1 MLRESVYREEHQPG
15 STIFREGEPGD
26 CAYVIE
32 RGMVRL
38 ETLRR
43 GRKITIAHL
52 GEGEL
57 FGEMALIDGEV
68 RPSTALA
75 TEETVL
81 VVISLDQLR
90 EKLEQAD
97 PLLTF
102 FMRNILNR
110 VRATQSRL
118 LGDPERRE
126 RDRSDDAFLYTDT
139 SLTRHRERAMRT
151 LKLQGEIN
159 QALAGNEF
167 ALHFQPILDL
177 KTGTTAGV
185 EALVRWNHPE
195 RGLLYPA
202 DFIGFAEESGL
213 IIPIG
218 LWVLKEACETLRKF
232 QDKLDSVN
240 AAAPPLFMAFNLSS
254 RQFSDIDLVRNISN
268 IIDSTGVNPEQ
279 IKMEITES
287 LLMDN
292 PPRAAVTLSG
302 IKAMGLEVAI
312 DDFGTG
318 YSSLSYLHRFQIDT
332 LKIDRSFVSTA
343 TMNAGSMEVVRA
355 IVGLAR
361 NLGLDIVAEGI
372 EQPEQVTL
380 LRDLQCDY
388 GQGYFFSEP
397 VGSDQIL
404 ARLESE
410 YSSEKASNITPLTG
424 ASGVGKFPKVY

>member
-43 GRKITIAHL
+43 GRKITIANL

-68 RPSTALA
+68 RPSTAVA

-102 FMRNILNR
+102 FMRNILDR

-118 LGDPERRE
+118 LGDPERPDM
-126 RDRSDDAFLYTDT
+126 DRSEDDAFLYNDR
-139 SLTRHRERAMRT
+139 SLPRHRERAMRT
-151 LKLQGEIN
+151 LKLQGEMN
-159 QALAGNEF
+159 QALERKEF
-167 ALHFQPILDL
+167 ILHFQPILDL

-202 DFIGFAEESGL
+202 DFIAFAEENGS

-218 LWVLKEACETLRKF
+218 LWVLEKACKTLHIF
-232 QDKLDSVN
+232 QAKLDSVN
-240 AAAPPLFMAFNLSS
+240 AEAPPLFMAFNLSS
-254 RQFSDIDLVRNISN
+254 RQFSDIDLVRNISE

-279 IKMEITES
+279 IKLEITET

-292 PPRAAVTLSG
+292 PARAAVTLNG

-343 TMNAGSMEVVRA
+343 TMNGGSMEVVRA
-355 IVGLAR
+355 IIGLAR

-397 VGSDQIL
+397 VGRDQIL
-404 ARLESE
+404 TRIESE
-410 YSSEKASNITPLTG
+410 NSVVEASNITPI
-424 ASGVGKFPKVY
+424 SGT

>member
-1 MLRESVYREEHQPG
+1 
-15 STIFREGEPGD
+15 
-26 CAYVIE
+26 
-32 RGMVRL
+32 
-38 ETLRR
+38 
-43 GRKITIAHL
+43 
-52 GEGEL
+52 
-57 FGEMALIDGEV
+57 
-68 RPSTALA
+68 STALA

-126 RDRSDDAFLYTDT
+126 RDRSDDAFLYRDT

-159 QALAGNEF
+159 QALAGDEF
-167 ALHFQPILDL
+167 VLHFQPILDL
-177 KTGTTAGV
+177 KSGTTAGV

-218 LWVLKEACETLRKF
+218 LWVLEEACKTLRRF
-232 QDKLDSVN
+232 QDKMDSLN

-254 RQFSDIDLVRNISN
+254 RQFSDIDLVRNISH
-268 IIDSTGVNPEQ
+268 IIDATGVNPEQ
-279 IKMEITES
+279 IKMEITET

-292 PPRAAVTLSG
+292 PPRAAVTLNG

-355 IVGLAR
+355 IAGLAR

-372 EQPEQVTL
+372 ERPEQVTL

-397 VGSDQIL
+397 VGRDQIL
-404 ARLESE
+404 ARIESE
-410 YSSEKASNITPLTG
+410 YGGDKASNITPLTG
-424 ASGVGKFPKVY
+424 AAGLGKFPKVR

>member
-43 GRKITIAHL
+43 GRKITIANL

-68 RPSTALA
+68 RPSTAVA

-102 FMRNILNR
+102 FMRNILDR

-118 LGDPERRE
+118 LGDPERPDM
-126 RDRSDDAFLYTDT
+126 DRSEDDAFLYTDR

-151 LKLQGEIN
+151 LKLQGEMN
-159 QALAGNEF
+159 QALARKEF
-167 ALHFQPILDL
+167 ILHFQPILDL

-202 DFIGFAEESGL
+202 DFIAFAEENGS

-218 LWVLKEACETLRKF
+218 LWVLEEACKTLHIF
-232 QDKLDSVN
+232 QAKLDSVN
-240 AAAPPLFMAFNLSS
+240 AEAPPLFMAFNLSS
-254 RQFSDIDLVRNISN
+254 RQFSDIDLVRNISE

-279 IKMEITES
+279 IKLEITET

-292 PPRAAVTLSG
+292 PARAAVTLNG

-343 TMNAGSMEVVRA
+343 TMNVGSMEVVRA
-355 IVGLAR
+355 IAGLAR

-372 EQPEQVTL
+372 ELPEQVTL

-397 VGSDQIL
+397 VGRDQIL
-404 ARLESE
+404 TRIESE
-410 YSSEKASNITPLTG
+410 NSAVEASNITPI
-424 ASGVGKFPKVY
+424 SGT

>member
-1 MLRESVYREEHQPG
+1 MLRESVYREEYQPG

-32 RGMVRL
+32 RGTVQL

-43 GRKITIAHL
+43 GRKITIANL
-52 GEGEL
+52 AEGDL

-102 FMRNILNR
+102 FMRNILDR
-110 VRATQSRL
+110 VRTTQSRL
-118 LGDPERRE
+118 LGEPERLE
-126 RDRSDDAFLYTDT
+126 SDKPDDAFLYTDT
-139 SLTRHRERAMRT
+139 SLKRHRERAMRT

-159 QALAGNEF
+159 QALARNEF

-177 KTGTTAGV
+177 NTGTTAGI

-202 DFIGFAEESGL
+202 DFIAFAEESGS

-218 LWVLKEACETLRKF
+218 FWVLEEACRALRGF
-232 QDKLDSVN
+232 QDKLDSRN
-240 AAAPPLFMAFNLSS
+240 ETAAPLFMAFNLSS

-292 PPRAAVTLSG
+292 PARAAVTLNG
-302 IKAMGLEVAI
+302 IKAMGLEIAI

-318 YSSLSYLHRFQIDT
+318 YSSLSYLHRSQIDT

-355 IVGLAR
+355 VAGLAR
-361 NLGLDIVAEGI
+361 SLGLDIVAEGI

-388 GQGYFFSEP
+388 GQGYFFSQP
-397 VGSDQIL
+397 VGHDQIL

-410 YSSEKASNITPLTG
+410 NVDAKVSNVTPL
-424 ASGVGKFPKVY
+424 ASI

>member
-43 GRKITIAHL
+43 GRKITIANL

-68 RPSTALA
+68 RPSTAVA

-102 FMRNILNR
+102 FMRNILDR

-118 LGDPERRE
+118 LGDPERPDM
-126 RDRSDDAFLYTDT
+126 DRSEDDAFLYNDR
-139 SLTRHRERAMRT
+139 SLPRHRERAMRT
-151 LKLQGEIN
+151 LKLQGEMN
-159 QALAGNEF
+159 QALERKEF
-167 ALHFQPILDL
+167 ILHFQPILDL

-202 DFIGFAEESGL
+202 DFIAFAEENGS

-218 LWVLKEACETLRKF
+218 LWVLEKACKTLHIF
-232 QDKLDSVN
+232 QAKLDSVN
-240 AAAPPLFMAFNLSS
+240 AEAPPLFMAFNLSS
-254 RQFSDIDLVRNISN
+254 RQFSDIDLVRNISK

-279 IKMEITES
+279 IKLEITET

-292 PPRAAVTLSG
+292 PARAAVTLNG

-343 TMNAGSMEVVRA
+343 TMNVGSMEVVRA
-355 IVGLAR
+355 IIGLAR

-397 VGSDQIL
+397 VGRDQIL
-404 ARLESE
+404 TRIESE
-410 YSSEKASNITPLTG
+410 NSVVEASNITPI
-424 ASGVGKFPKVY
+424 SGT

>member
-43 GRKITIAHL
+43 GRKITIANL

-68 RPSTALA
+68 RPSTAVA

-102 FMRNILNR
+102 FMRNILDR

-118 LGDPERRE
+118 LGDPERPDM
-126 RDRSDDAFLYTDT
+126 DRSEDDAFLYNDR
-139 SLTRHRERAMRT
+139 SLPRHRERAMRT
-151 LKLQGEIN
+151 LKLQGEMN
-159 QALAGNEF
+159 QALERKEF
-167 ALHFQPILDL
+167 ILHFQPILDL

-202 DFIGFAEESGL
+202 DFIAFAEENGS

-218 LWVLKEACETLRKF
+218 LWVLEEACKTLHIF
-232 QDKLDSVN
+232 QAKLDSVN
-240 AAAPPLFMAFNLSS
+240 AEAPPLFMAFNLSS
-254 RQFSDIDLVRNISN
+254 RQFSDIDLVRNISE

-279 IKMEITES
+279 IKLEITET

-292 PPRAAVTLSG
+292 PARAAVTLNG

-343 TMNAGSMEVVRA
+343 TMNVGSMEVVRA
-355 IVGLAR
+355 IIGLAR

-397 VGSDQIL
+397 VGRDQIL
-404 ARLESE
+404 TRIESE
-410 YSSEKASNITPLTG
+410 NSVVEASNITPI
-424 ASGVGKFPKVY
+424 SGT

>member
-43 GRKITIAHL
+43 GRKITIANL

-68 RPSTALA
+68 RPSTAVA

-102 FMRNILNR
+102 FMRNILDR

-118 LGDPERRE
+118 LGDPERPDM
-126 RDRSDDAFLYTDT
+126 DRSEDDAFLYNDR

-151 LKLQGEIN
+151 LKLQGEMN
-159 QALAGNEF
+159 QALARKEF
-167 ALHFQPILDL
+167 TLHFQPILDL

-202 DFIGFAEESGL
+202 DFIAFAEENGS

-218 LWVLKEACETLRKF
+218 LWVLKKACKTLHIF
-232 QDKLDSVN
+232 QAKLDSVN
-240 AAAPPLFMAFNLSS
+240 AEAPPLFMAFNLSS
-254 RQFSDIDLVRNISN
+254 RQFSDIDLVRNISK

-279 IKMEITES
+279 IKLEITET

-292 PPRAAVTLSG
+292 PARAAVTLNG

-343 TMNAGSMEVVRA
+343 TMNVGSMEVVRA
-355 IVGLAR
+355 IIGLAR

-397 VGSDQIL
+397 VGRDQIL
-404 ARLESE
+404 TRIESE
-410 YSSEKASNITPLTG
+410 NSVVEASNITPI
-424 ASGVGKFPKVY
+424 SGT

>member
-43 GRKITIAHL
+43 GRKITIANL

-68 RPSTALA
+68 RPSTAVA

-81 VVISLDQLR
+81 VVISLEQLR

-102 FMRNILNR
+102 FMRNILDR

-118 LGDPERRE
+118 LGDPERPDM
-126 RDRSDDAFLYTDT
+126 DRSEDDAFLYNDR
-139 SLTRHRERAMRT
+139 SLPRHRERAMRT
-151 LKLQGEIN
+151 LKLQGEMN
-159 QALAGNEF
+159 QALERKEF
-167 ALHFQPILDL
+167 ILHFQPILDL

-202 DFIGFAEESGL
+202 DFIAFAEENGS

-218 LWVLKEACETLRKF
+218 LWVLEEACKTLHIF
-232 QDKLDSVN
+232 QAKLDSVN
-240 AAAPPLFMAFNLSS
+240 AEAPPLFMAFNLSS
-254 RQFSDIDLVRNISN
+254 RQFSDIDLVRNISE

-279 IKMEITES
+279 IKLEITET

-292 PPRAAVTLSG
+292 PARAAVTLNG

-343 TMNAGSMEVVRA
+343 TMNVGSMEVVRA
-355 IVGLAR
+355 IIGLAR

-397 VGSDQIL
+397 VGRDQIL
-404 ARLESE
+404 TRIESE
-410 YSSEKASNITPLTG
+410 NSVVEASNITPI
-424 ASGVGKFPKVY
+424 SGT

>member
-1 MLRESVYREEHQPG
+1 
-15 STIFREGEPGD
+15 
-26 CAYVIE
+26 
-32 RGMVRL
+32 
-38 ETLRR
+38 
-43 GRKITIAHL
+43 
-52 GEGEL
+52 
-57 FGEMALIDGEV
+57 
-68 RPSTALA
+68 
-75 TEETVL
+75 
-81 VVISLDQLR
+81 
-90 EKLEQAD
+90 
-97 PLLTF
+97 
-102 FMRNILNR
+102 MRNILNR
-110 VRATQSRL
+110 VLATQIRL

-126 RDRSDDAFLYTDT
+126 RDRSDDAFLYTDR
-139 SLTRHRERAMRT
+139 SLTGHRERAMRT

-177 KTGTTAGV
+177 KAGTTAGV

-218 LWVLKEACETLRKF
+218 LWVLKEACETLRRF
-232 QDKLDSVN
+232 QGKLDSVN

-268 IIDSTGVNPEQ
+268 IIDATGVNPEQ

-361 NLGLDIVAEGI
+361 NLGLDIVAEGV

-397 VGSDQIL
+397 VGRDQIL
-404 ARLESE
+404 ARIESE
-410 YSSEKASNITPLTG
+410 YGGDKASNITPLTG
-424 ASGVGKFPKVY
+424 AAGLGKFPKLR

>member
-1 MLRESVYREEHQPG
+1 MLRESVYREEYQPG
-15 STIFREGEPGD
+15 AAVFREGEPGNR
-26 CAYVIE
+26 AYVIE
-32 RGMVRL
+32 RGMVQL

-43 GRKITIAHL
+43 GRKITIANL

-57 FGEMALIDGEV
+57 FGEMALIDGDV
-68 RPSTALA
+68 RTSTALA

-90 EKLEQAD
+90 EKFEQAD
-97 PLLTF
+97 PLITF
-102 FMRNILNR
+102 FMRNILDR
-110 VRATQSRL
+110 VRTTQSRL
-118 LGDPERRE
+118 LGDPEISE
-126 RDRSDDAFLYTDT
+126 ADKLDDAFLNTDA
-139 SLTRHRERAMRT
+139 SLKRHRERAMRT
-151 LKLQGEIN
+151 LKLEDEIH
-159 QALAGNEF
+159 QALTRNQF
-167 ALHFQPILDL
+167 ALHYQPILDL
-177 KTGTTAGV
+177 KTGMTAGV

-218 LWVLKEACETLRKF
+218 LWVLKEACRTLHGF
-232 QDKLDSVN
+232 QDKLNSVN
-240 AAAPPLFMAFNLSS
+240 AATPPLFMSFNLSS

-292 PPRAAVTLSG
+292 PARAAVTLNG

-343 TMNAGSMEVVRA
+343 TMNAGSMEIVRA
-355 IVGLAR
+355 VTGLAR
-361 NLGLDIVAEGI
+361 NLGLDIVAEGL

-388 GQGYFFSEP
+388 GQGYFFSKP
-397 VGSDQIL
+397 VGRDQIL
-404 ARLESE
+404 ARIGKENRSD
-410 YSSEKASNITPLTG
+410 KPSNVTPLAG
-424 ASGVGKFPKVY
+424 A

>member
-1 MLRESVYREEHQPG
+1 MLRESVYRESYQPG

-32 RGMVRL
+32 RGQVEL

-43 GRKITIAHL
+43 GRKIGIASL
-52 GEGEL
+52 GEGKL

-68 RPSTALA
+68 RHSTAYA

-90 EKLEQAD
+90 EKFEQAD

-102 FMRNILNR
+102 FMRNILER
-110 VRATQSRL
+110 LRGMQSRL
-118 LGDPERRE
+118 LGDS
-126 RDRSDDAFLYTDT
+126 DRPDAETSDDAFLYADT
-139 SLTRHRERAMRT
+139 TLSRHRDRAMRT
-151 LKLQGEIN
+151 LRLQGEIN
-159 QALAGNEF
+159 QALAENEF
-167 ALHFQPILDL
+167 VLHFQPIIDL
-177 KTGTTAGV
+177 KTGLTAGV

-195 RGLLYPA
+195 RGLLYPS
-202 DFIGFAEESGL
+202 DFISFAEESGL
-213 IIPIG
+213 IIPMG
-218 LWVLKEACETLRKF
+218 LWVLEEACKSLYRF
-232 QDKLDSVN
+232 QEKLGSLNDT
-240 AAAPPLFMAFNLSS
+240 APPLFMAFNLSS

-268 IIDSTGVNPEQ
+268 IVDSTGVNPEH
-279 IKMEITES
+279 IKLEITES

-292 PPRAAVTLSG
+292 PARAAVTLNG
-302 IKAMGLEVAI
+302 IKALGLEVAI

-361 NLGLDIVAEGI
+361 NLGLDIVAEGV

-397 VGSDQIL
+397 ISCEQVL
-404 ARLESE
+404 ARIESE
-410 YSSEKASNITPLTG
+410 HNRVKATNITPL
-424 ASGVGKFPKVY
+424 ARV

>member
-43 GRKITIAHL
+43 GRKITIANL

-68 RPSTALA
+68 RPSTAVA

-102 FMRNILNR
+102 FMRNILDR

-118 LGDPERRE
+118 LGDPERPDM
-126 RDRSDDAFLYTDT
+126 DRSEDDAFLYNDR
-139 SLTRHRERAMRT
+139 SLPRHRERAMRT
-151 LKLQGEIN
+151 LKLQGEMN
-159 QALAGNEF
+159 QALERKEF
-167 ALHFQPILDL
+167 ILHFQPILDL

-202 DFIGFAEESGL
+202 DFIAFAEENGS

-218 LWVLKEACETLRKF
+218 LWVLEKACKTLHIF
-232 QDKLDSVN
+232 QAKLDSVN
-240 AAAPPLFMAFNLSS
+240 AEAPPLFMAFNLSS
-254 RQFSDIDLVRNISN
+254 RQFSDIDLVRNISE

-279 IKMEITES
+279 IKLEITET

-292 PPRAAVTLSG
+292 PARAAVTLNG

-343 TMNAGSMEVVRA
+343 TMNVGSMEVVRA
-355 IVGLAR
+355 IIGLAR

-397 VGSDQIL
+397 VGRDQIL
-404 ARLESE
+404 TRIESE
-410 YSSEKASNITPLTG
+410 NSVVEASNITPI
-424 ASGVGKFPKVY
+424 SGT